1 MPEDLRGSEEFQVR
15 HELSEKDILGQLA
28 DLLAREHLI
37 NPEER
42 IRFLDFIR
50 KEDL

>member
-1 MPEDLRGSEEFQVR
+1 MPEDLRGSEELQVKR
-15 HELSEKDILGQLA
+15 ELSEKDILGQLA

-42 IRFLDFIR
+42 IRFLACLR